1 MALHRHRDGIGRWL
15 LAAALGACLA
25 GPVAPA
31 AAHPPADYGPAWW
44 VPASSSNFA
53 RANRPI
59 STRITRIV
67 IHVTVLTYPR
77 TLFAFQNP
85 RSEVSAH
92 YVVRSSDGRIT
103 QMVHNRDIAW
113 HAGNRLYNATSIGIE
128 HEAFPTNCGWY
139 TDPMYRASA
148 RLSAS
153 LARRYGIPID
163 RRHIIGHSEVPDP
176 FHPGRFGGAGG
187 HTDPGLCWNWFKYMG
202 LVRSY
207 AGIGLRSP
215 AALAPRPVRPSPRPP
230 ASAATR
236 RLPE

>member
-15 LAAALGACLA
+15 LAGALGACLT

-31 AAHPPADYGPAWW
+31 AAHAPADYGPAWW

-53 RANRPI
+53 RTNRPT
-59 STRITRIV
+59 STRITRII

-85 RSEVSAH
+85 RAQVSAH

-103 QMVHNRDIAW
+103 QMGHDRDVAW

-163 RRHIIGHSEVPDP
+163 RAHIIGHSEVPNP
-176 FHPGRFGGAGG
+176 FRPGRFGGAGG
-187 HTDPGLCWNWFKYMG
+187 HTDPGVCWNWFKYMG
-202 LVRSY
+202 LVRGY
-207 AGIGLRSP
+207 AGLGLRSP
-215 AALAPRPVRPSPRPP
+215 AALAPRRVRPSPRPP